1 MLTKGRKVNTL
12 YVLEDK
18 IKKECVKVAVKD
30 SIETWHD
37 RLGYIS
43 EKRLEII
50 AIKWFYLA
58 LQVCPSRLVFI
69 T

>member
-50 AIKWFYLA
+50 AIK
-58 LQVCPSRLVFI
+58 
-69 T
+69 